1 MDIQLSTLSVI
12 LGLIVA
18 LPSAYGLLKPR
29 EFAVAARRFPRHTTI
44 GWGLMLMGTAWFLFN
59 VRQEKVADFA
69 NMQTIFLLVFG
80 GVGIATCIFVQDFL
94 PVRGLAVLLLL
105 AAKLMVDTAR
115 WADTEWRL
123 VISTWAYVWAVAG
136 MWFTISPWRLRD
148 ILNWAV
154 ATEQRTRIVNG
165 ARVAFG
171 IFVILLGVTVFRAVE
186 KKAAIASVPPV
197 AMLPS

>member
-18 LPSAYGLLKPR
+18 LPSVYGLLKPKA
-29 EFAVAARRFPRHTTI
+29 FAAAAQKFPRYTI
-44 GWGLMLMGTAWFLFN
+44 VGWVLMLLGTAWFLYN
-59 VRQEKVADFA
+59 VNMEQVSDFA
-69 NMQTIFLLVFG
+69 NMQSKFMLVFG
-80 GVGIATCIFVQDFL
+80 AVGIATCIFVQDFL

-123 VISTWAYVWAVAG
+123 VICVWAYVWAVAG

-148 ILNWAV
+148 LLNWST

-165 ARVAFG
+165 TRVAFG
-171 IFVILLGVTVFRAVE
+171 VLVILLGVTVF
-186 KKAAIASVPPV
+186 KAAEKRSALASPPFASAHV
-197 AMLPS
+197 S